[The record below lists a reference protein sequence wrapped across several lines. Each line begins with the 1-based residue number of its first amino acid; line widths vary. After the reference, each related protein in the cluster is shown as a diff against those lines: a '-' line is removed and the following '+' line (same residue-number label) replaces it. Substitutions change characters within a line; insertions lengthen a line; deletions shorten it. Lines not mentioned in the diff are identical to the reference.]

1 MKTKLVL
8 WAVKTVA
15 ATETTEPQ
23 EQKVLV
29 ALELLPQENK
39 VKTWIIE
46 GEVAT
51 QELSKTLMDTWRKG
65 EAVAFPETTTVSE
78 QELSASGALLP
89 ESLQAENQD
98 ILKRSQTEW
107 LFIVLS
113 NKLYQSYLGELDDLH
128 GKIEKLEAYNKG
140 LWDALK
146 GFWDKVEGQ
155 IREGNIFR
163 DHTEHLRER
172 ANELFTMLKQLRAA
186 EDSVFEREGRKNYD
200 SMLARIVSVE
210 ESLAKSSETF
220 KLFETLKAIQND
232 FKTLKV
238 SRNLRTELWDRMDEA
253 FKAVK
258 EKRNP
263 SSGNNSN
270 NKEKDNNDE
279 RLARRVDGLRD
290 ALSKMQNSVD
300 RDKSD
305 LDFLSQRPSNSFGN
319 SQLESQLREVRAK
332 LIQERIDSKQV
343 KLDDMLKTLKELET
357 RLQKNAARAEKADKK
372 AAKQADKQDE
382 QSETEVVT
390 VEATA
395 EAEATAEVVA
405 EIEAATT
412 TETPAAE
419 IEAEEKTN
427 DDITNI

>member
-8 WAVKTVA
+8 WASKTVA
-15 ATETTEPQ
+15 ATETEQPK

-29 ALELLPQENK
+29 ALELLPEENK

-46 GEVAT
+46 GEAAT
-51 QELSKTLMDTWRKG
+51 PELSKTLMDTWRKG

-128 GKIEKLEAYNKG
+128 GKIEKLDAYNKG
-140 LWDALK
+140 SWDALK

-186 EDSVFEREGRKNYD
+186 EDSVFEREGRKTYD
-200 SMLARIVSVE
+200 SMLARIVAVE
-210 ESLAKSSETF
+210 EALANANETF

-238 SRNLRTELWDRMDEA
+238 SRNLRTELWNRMDEA

-263 SSGNNSN
+263 SNNNNNNNN
-270 NKEKDNNDE
+270 NKDKDNSDE
-279 RLARRVDGLRD
+279 RLVRRIEGLRD
-290 ALSKMQNSVD
+290 ALSKMQSSVD

-305 LDFLSQRPSNSFGN
+305 LAFLSQRPSNSLGN

-343 KLDDMLKTLKELET
+343 KLDDMLQTLKELET
-357 RLQKNAARAEKADKK
+357 RVQKNTARAEKADKK
-372 AAKQADKQDE
+372 AAKQADKVE
-382 QSETEVVT
+382 EKSETAEVV
-390 VEATA
+390 VVATA
-395 EAEATAEVVA
+395 EAVAETEVIA
-405 EIEAATT
+405 ETETPKPEIEA
-412 TETPAAE
+412 
-419 IEAEEKTN
+419 IENTN
-427 DDITNI
+427 DDITNV

>member
-8 WAVKTVA
+8 WASKTVA
-15 ATETTEPQ
+15 ATETEQPK

-29 ALELLPQENK
+29 ALELLPEENK

-46 GEVAT
+46 GEAAT
-51 QELSKTLMDTWRKG
+51 SELSKTLMDTWRKG

-140 LWDALK
+140 SWDALK

-186 EDSVFEREGRKNYD
+186 EDSVFEREGRKTYD
-200 SMLARIVSVE
+200 SMLARIVAVE
-210 ESLAKSSETF
+210 EALANANETF

-238 SRNLRTELWDRMDEA
+238 SRNLRTELWNRMDEA

-263 SSGNNSN
+263 SNNNNSN
-270 NKEKDNNDE
+270 NNNNKDKDNSDE
-279 RLARRVDGLRD
+279 RLVRRIEGLRD
-290 ALSKMQNSVD
+290 ALSKMQSSVD

-305 LDFLSQRPSNSFGN
+305 LAFLSQRPSNSLGN

-343 KLDDMLKTLKELET
+343 KLDDMLQTLKELET
-357 RLQKNAARAEKADKK
+357 RVQKNTARAEKADKK
-372 AAKQADKQDE
+372 AAKQADK
-382 QSETEVVT
+382 SEEKSESVEAVV
-390 VEATA
+390 ATA
-395 EAEATAEVVA
+395 EAVAETEIVA
-405 EIEAATT
+405 ETETPKPEIEA
-412 TETPAAE
+412 
-419 IEAEEKTN
+419 IENTN
-427 DDITNI
+427 DDITNV